1 VSAAE
6 ASTSKT
12 ASTRVS
18 DFCACCPP
26 GPLER
31 ENRSSISESGMETE
45 RVTRIDSR
53 SMAAI
58 LLDVD
63 GVFHVS
69 GRPID
74 GVGEAVRRLREE
86 GHRLRFVTNNTTT
99 SRADLAEDLR
109 AIGVQLDD
117 EELETT
123 PRAAARTLAG
133 RRVLALTMAAIRP
146 ELEGVHLVGEEAEAV
161 LIGGADETDEPN
173 RVFSYMNLARAFA
186 ELEAGAELYCLHKNR
201 WWQTSRG
208 PLLDSGAFVAGLEY
222 AAGIEATIL
231 GKPSPAFFGVALDTL
246 DADPERTWMVG
257 DDLEADV
264 AGAKACGL
272 KTILVRTGKFRA
284 DALENA
290 LVKPDA
296 VVDSLGD
303 VPGFLARA
311 S

>member
-1 VSAAE
+1 
-6 ASTSKT
+6 
-12 ASTRVS
+12 
-18 DFCACCPP
+18 
-26 GPLER
+26 
-31 ENRSSISESGMETE
+31 
-45 RVTRIDSR
+45 VTRIDSR

-63 GVFHVS
+63 GVFHIS

-74 GVGEAVRRLREE
+74 GVAEAVKRLRDD
-86 GHRLRFVTNNTTT
+86 GHRLRFVTNNTTR

-109 AIGVQLDD
+109 ALGVELDD

-123 PRAAARTLAG
+123 PRAAARTLSG

-146 ELEGVHLVGEEAEAV
+146 ELEGIDLVGEEADAV
-161 LIGGADETDEPN
+161 LLGGADETEETN

-186 ELEAGAELYCLHKNR
+186 ELEAGAELFCLHKNR

-222 AAGIEATIL
+222 AAGVEATVL
-231 GKPSPAFFGVALDTL
+231 GKPSPAFFGAALDAL

-257 DDLEADV
+257 DDLDADI
-264 AGAKACGL
+264 AGAQRCGL
-272 KTILVRTGKFRA
+272 RTILVRTGKFREES
-284 DALENA
+284 LEKA

-296 VVDSLGD
+296 VLDSLGD
-303 VPGFLARA
+303 LRGFLAGD

>member
-1 VSAAE
+1 
-6 ASTSKT
+6 
-12 ASTRVS
+12 
-18 DFCACCPP
+18 
-26 GPLER
+26 
-31 ENRSSISESGMETE
+31 METD

-69 GRPID
+69 GRPIG
-74 GVGEAVRRLREE
+74 GVGEAVRRLRED
-86 GHRLRFVTNNTTT
+86 GHRLRFVTNNTTR

-109 AIGVQLDD
+109 ALGVTLDD

-123 PRAAARTLAG
+123 PRAAARALAG
-133 RRVLALTMAAIRP
+133 KRVLALTMAAIRP
-146 ELEGVHLVGEEAEAV
+146 ELEGVKLVGEEADAV
-161 LIGGADETDEPN
+161 LIGGADETDESN

-222 AAGIEATIL
+222 AAGVEATVL
-231 GKPSPAFFGVALDTL
+231 GKPSPAFFGLALEALD
-246 DADPERTWMVG
+246 AEPELTWMVG

-264 AGAKACGL
+264 AGAKSCGL
-272 KTILVRTGKFRA
+272 KTILVRTGKFRES
-284 DALENA
+284 ALDDA

-296 VVDSLGD
+296 VVDSLSE
-303 VPGFLARA
+303 VPNYLANA
-311 S
+311 L